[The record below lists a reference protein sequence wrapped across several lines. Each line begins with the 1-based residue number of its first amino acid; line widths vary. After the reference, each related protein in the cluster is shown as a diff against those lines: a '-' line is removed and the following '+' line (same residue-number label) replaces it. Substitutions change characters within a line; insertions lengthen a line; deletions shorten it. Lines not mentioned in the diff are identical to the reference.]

1 MADELRAK
9 FELDFAVGS
18 SEPLQA
24 IQGVLERIDVALNR
38 LREVTNPFEGLTE
51 PVARATRATTELNE
65 TLTRTTG
72 VTETAAEGTTALAE
86 TLTRAT
92 ATTAEVTESVT
103 AMNEVLGATGA
114 ATSEAANGLGR
125 MGAEAE
131 TAATQV
137 SSAMERAQAAYRA
150 AASMANI
157 PAVPEGVAGGGYLQG
172 VRGAGQHLMQSG
184 EHAMHSAMGAAMTGM
199 AFVAPVHA
207 AAEYDNDLTH
217 IGITLGVPTAQ
228 NPSFARDL
236 GRRIDAIARET
247 GQRSTDLVGAAS
259 FLSMEGFKLPQ
270 IMSLVPSVARIST
283 GYNADPEAVARTAF
297 TLNHSMHISDQDMPR
312 ALAMVA
318 RVGKESALPMEKL
331 ASLFPEVAAQG
342 SFLGVTGMQGVR
354 DMAAMTAV
362 IRKSVGSEGQATTNL
377 RAMMQTLTTQHGRQR
392 FSKVLGVDVEKVM
405 NNAVDQGL
413 DPLEAILEKIRRTG
427 DMRTQAHYISQLF
440 NNEQDQAGVAAILKN
455 LPEYFRIRGRIGNT
469 SSKMIDEDF
478 DAGLKS
484 TLIRLHAFED
494 ALGQIERRIGTAFVP
509 IMNIGTEALHGLA
522 DGFDW
527 LDKHIPG
534 ATTGVLAA
542 VGTFLLLSTT
552 VGAIGAI
559 AIPFTAAF
567 GLVAAVLGT
576 TATVAA
582 GVVAA
587 VAAVGAGVVA
597 AGVVIYKNWSTI
609 KGYFSAFGA
618 WVTGWATSIGSA
630 ISDAFEGIFSKP
642 LAALHAADQWID
654 HSSIGQAMDKWLVH
668 PAVPAAVP
676 AAPAGHEA
684 AGGKFGLHVSHDPGL
699 TVRRTS
705 GKPGMVSITPDRGRM
720 VAVP

>member
-18 SEPLQA
+18 SEPLTA
-24 IQGVLERIDVALNR
+24 VREILERIDQSLEK
-38 LREVTNPFEGLTE
+38 LRQATNPFAELTE
-51 PVARATRATTELNE
+51 PVARATRATTAFNE
-65 TLTRTTG
+65 TLARTTSA
-72 VTETAAEGTTALAE
+72 TEAAAGGNAALAE
-86 TLTRAT
+86 SLT
-92 ATTAEVTESVT
+92 ATGE
-103 AMNEVLGATGA
+103 A
-114 ATSEAANGLGR
+114 ATEAATGLGR
-125 MGAEAE
+125 MGTEAEAS
-131 TAATQV
+131 AAQV

-150 AASMANI
+150 AAEVAKMPS
-157 PAVPEGVAGGGYLQG
+157 VPSSPAGGNYFDR
-172 VRGAGQHLMQSG
+172 VRGAGQHFMQSG

-228 NPSFARDL
+228 NPDFARDL
-236 GRRIDAIARET
+236 GRRIDAIARAT

-270 IMSLVPSVARIST
+270 IMSMVPAVAKIST
-283 GYNADPEAVARTAF
+283 GYNADPEAVAKTAF

-494 ALGQIERRIGTAFVP
+494 ALGQVERRIGTAFVP
-509 IMNIGTEALHGLA
+509 IMNIGTKALHGLA
-522 DGFDW
+522 NGFDW

-576 TATVAA
+576 TTLAAA
-582 GVVAA
+582 GVVAG

-597 AGVVIYKNWSTI
+597 AGIVIYKNWGTI
-609 KGYFSAFGA
+609 KGYFTAFGA
-618 WVTGWATSIGSA
+618 WVTGWASLIGSA
-630 ISDAFEGIFSKP
+630 ISHAFEGVFSKP
-642 LAALHAADQWID
+642 LATLHAVDQWFD
-654 HSSIGQAMDKWLVH
+654 HSSIGQAMDKWLAH

-676 AAPAGHEA
+676 AAPGAQAGE
-684 AGGKFGLHVSHDPGL
+684 AGGGQFGLHVSHDPGVQ
-699 TVRRTS
+699 VRQTS
-705 GKPGMVSITPDRGRM
+705 GPRGLVSISPDRGRM
-720 VAVP
+720 VAQP